1 MSKEFE
7 LYDRVRL
14 VTDRFSAEGALEG
27 SIGYV
32 IEKYDDAALEVEVS
46 DPLTGETV
54 AQFVAEVADLERANP
69 GDEAKTP
76 R

>member
-1 MSKEFE
+1 MNNEFE

-14 VTDRFSAEGALEG
+14 VTDRFAVAGALGG

-32 IEKYDDAALEVEVS
+32 IEKYDGEALEVEVS
-46 DPLTGETV
+46 DPLSGETV
-54 AQFVAEVADLERANP
+54 ARFVAEAGDLERV
-69 GDEAKTP
+69 DP

>member
-1 MSKEFE
+1 MSNEFE

-14 VTDRFSAEGALEG
+14 VTDRFAAGAPGG

-32 IEKYDDAALEVEVS
+32 IEKYDDGALEVEVS
-46 DPLTGETV
+46 DPLTGATV
-54 AQFVAEVADLERANP
+54 AQFVAESVDLERV
-69 GDEAKTP
+69 DP

>member
-1 MSKEFE
+1 MSNDFE

-14 VTDRFSAEGALEG
+14 VTDRFAVAGAPEG

-32 IEKYDDAALEVEVS
+32 IEKYDDGALEVEVS

-54 AQFVAEVADLERANP
+54 AQFVAEAADLERV
-69 GDEAKTP
+69 DP

>member
-1 MSKEFE
+1 MSNEFE
-7 LYDRVRL
+7 LYDQVRL
-14 VTDRFSAEGALEG
+14 VTDAFAAAGAFEG

-32 IEKYDDAALEVEVS
+32 IEKYDNGALEVEVS

-54 AQFVAEVADLERANP
+54 AQFVVEAADLERA
-69 GDEAKTP
+69 AP

>member
-1 MSKEFE
+1 MSNEFE

-14 VTDRFSAEGALEG
+14 VTDRFAVAGALEG

-32 IEKYDDAALEVEVS
+32 IEKYEDGVLEVEVS

-54 AQFVAEVADLERANP
+54 ARFVAEAADLVRVA
-69 GDEAKTP
+69 P

>member
-1 MSKEFE
+1 MSNEFE

-14 VTDRFSAEGALEG
+14 VTDRFADAGAPEG

-32 IEKYDDAALEVEVS
+32 IEKYDRASEVEVS

-54 AQFVAEVADLERANP
+54 AQFVAQDSDLERSA
-69 GDEAKTP
+69 P

>member
-1 MSKEFE
+1 MSQDIR

-14 VTDRFSAEGALEG
+14 LVDRFAIEGAPEG

-32 IEKYDDAALEVEVS
+32 IEKYDDGALEIEVS
-46 DPLTGETV
+46 DPQTGETI
-54 AQFVAEVADLERANP
+54 AQFVAEAADLERA
-69 GDEAKTP
+69 ES

>member
-7 LYDRVRL
+7 IYDRVQI
-14 VTDRFSAEGALEG
+14 VTDRFAAAGALQG

-32 IEKYDDAALEVEVS
+32 IEKYDDGALEVEVS

-54 AQFVAEVADLERANP
+54 AQFVAAAADLERV
-69 GDEAKTP
+69 DP